1 MQKTLGL
8 SEQKS
13 IWNNRNMAGHSK
25 WANIRHR
32 KGAQDA
38 KRGKIFTKII
48 KEITV
53 SARLGGGDQDSNPR
67 LRKAVSNARSNN
79 MPQENIIR
87 AIKKGTGELEGVT
100 YEEMSYE
107 GYGPNGI
114 AIFIEVITDNKNRTV
129 SELRHILNKNN
140 GNLAEPG
147 SVAWMFERKGEILIS
162 GFHGD
167 EEKLFEDVLDSGAD
181 NFEIV
186 ERNVMITTD
195 QSDLLNS
202 RDALEDRGYRIKS
215 ADLIMVPKSAQ
226 EIDEDDQEKII
237 NLMETIDN
245 HDDVNNVY
253 SNFILSSDV

>member
-1 MQKTLGL
+1 
-8 SEQKS
+8 
-13 IWNNRNMAGHSK
+13 MAGHSK

-38 KRGKIFTKII
+38 KKGKVFTKII

-53 SARLGGGDQDSNPR
+53 SARLGGGEQDSNPR

-87 AIKKGTGELEGVT
+87 AIKKGTGELDGVA

-202 RDALEDRGYRIKS
+202 IDALEDRGYRIKS

-226 EIDEDDQEKII
+226 KIDEDDQEKII

-253 SNFILSSDV
+253 SNFILISNV

>member
-1 MQKTLGL
+1 
-8 SEQKS
+8 
-13 IWNNRNMAGHSK
+13 MAGHSK

-53 SARLGGGDQDSNPR
+53 SARIGGGDQDSNPR

-87 AIKKGTGELEGVT
+87 AIKKGTGELEGVA
-100 YEEMSYE
+100 YEEMCYE

-162 GFHGD
+162 DFHGD
-167 EEKLFEDVLDSGAD
+167 EEKLLEDILDSGAE
-181 NFEIV
+181 NFEV
-186 ERNVMITTD
+186 TKKNVMVTTD
-195 QSDLLNS
+195 QGELLNS
-202 RDALEDRGYRIKS
+202 RDALEKRGYQIKS
-215 ADLIMVPKSAQ
+215 ADLIMVPKSSQ
-226 EIDEDDQEKII
+226 EIHDDNQEKII
-237 NLMETIDN
+237 NLMAAIDN

-253 SNFILSSDV
+253 SNCIFSLDG

>member
-1 MQKTLGL
+1 
-8 SEQKS
+8 
-13 IWNNRNMAGHSK
+13 MAGHSK

-129 SELRHILNKNN
+129 SELRHILSKNN

-162 GFHGD
+162 DFHGD
-167 EEKLFEDVLDSGAD
+167 EEKLFEDILDSGAD
-181 NFEIV
+181 NFEIA
-186 ERNVMITTD
+186 EKNVLVITD
-195 QSDLLNS
+195 QNNLLNS
-202 RDALEDRGYRIKS
+202 KDALEERGYNIKS
-215 ADLIMVPKSAQ
+215 ADLIMVPKSTQ
-226 EIDEDDQEKII
+226 EIDEDDQGKII

-253 SNFILSSDV
+253 SNFIFSSNL

>member
-1 MQKTLGL
+1 
-8 SEQKS
+8 
-13 IWNNRNMAGHSK
+13 MAGHSK

-87 AIKKGTGELEGVT
+87 AIKKGTGALDGIA

-114 AIFIEVITDNKNRTV
+114 AIYIEVITDNKNRTV

-147 SVAWMFERKGEILIS
+147 SVAWIFERKGEILIS
-162 GFHGD
+162 DYHGD
-167 EEKLFEDVLDSGAD
+167 DEKLIEDVLDSGAN
-181 NFEIV
+181 NFEIA
-186 ERNVMITTD
+186 EKNVMVITD

-202 RDALEDRGYRIKS
+202 RDVLEEKGYKIKS
-215 ADLIMVPKSAQ
+215 ADLIMVPKSTQ
-226 EIDEDDQEKII
+226 EIDEDDQETIMH
-237 NLMETIDN
+237 LMETIDN
-245 HDDVNNVY
+245 HDDVNSVY
-253 SNFILSSDV
+253 SNFIIRSDV

>member
-1 MQKTLGL
+1 
-8 SEQKS
+8 
-13 IWNNRNMAGHSK
+13 MAGHSK

-32 KGAQDA
+32 KGAQDS

-53 SARLGGGDQDSNPR
+53 AARLGGNDQDSNPR

-79 MPQENIIR
+79 MPQDNIIR
-87 AIKKGTGELEGVT
+87 AIKKGTGELDGID

-129 SELRHILNKNN
+129 SELRHILNKNS

-162 GFHGD
+162 EFIGD
-167 EEKLFEDVLDSGAD
+167 EEDLLDDIVDSGAD
-181 NFEIV
+181 DFERV
-186 ERNVMITTD
+186 ENDVLVTTD
-195 QSDLLNS
+195 QSALLNS
-202 RDALEDRGYRIKS
+202 KDALEEKGYRIKS
-215 ADLIMVPKSAQ
+215 ADLIMVPKSTQAVN
-226 EIDEDDQEKII
+226 EEDQEKII

-245 HDDVNNVY
+245 HDDVNQVY
-253 SNFILSSDV
+253 SNFFINSNA

>member
-1 MQKTLGL
+1 
-8 SEQKS
+8 
-13 IWNNRNMAGHSK
+13 MAGHSK

-53 SARLGGGDQDSNPR
+53 SARIGGGDLDSNPR
-67 LRKAVSNARSNN
+67 LRKAVSNARSKN
-79 MPQENIIR
+79 MPQDNIVR
-87 AIKKGTGELEGVT
+87 AIKKGTGELEGIA

-129 SELRHILNKNN
+129 SDLRHILNKNN
-140 GNLAEPG
+140 GSLAEPG
-147 SVAWMFERKGEILIS
+147 SVAWMFERKGEIIIS
-162 GFHGD
+162 DFQGD
-167 EEKLFEDVLDSGAD
+167 EEKLLEDILDSGAN
-181 NFEIV
+181 NFEVAKKNVIV
-186 ERNVMITTD
+186 STE

-202 RDALEDRGYRIKS
+202 RDALENRGYLIKS
-215 ADLIMVPKSAQ
+215 ADLIMVPKSIQ
-226 EIDEDDQEKII
+226 EIDDDDREKII
-237 NLMETIDN
+237 NLMEKIDN

-253 SNFILSSDV
+253 SNFIFSSEI

>member
-1 MQKTLGL
+1 
-8 SEQKS
+8 
-13 IWNNRNMAGHSK
+13 
-25 WANIRHR
+25 
-32 KGAQDA
+32 
-38 KRGKIFTKII
+38 
-48 KEITV
+48 
-53 SARLGGGDQDSNPR
+53 
-67 LRKAVSNARSNN
+67 
-79 MPQENIIR
+79 
-87 AIKKGTGELEGVT
+87 
-100 YEEMSYE
+100 MSYE

-202 RDALEDRGYRIKS
+202 RDALEDRGYQIKS

-237 NLMETIDN
+237 SLMEKIDN

-253 SNFILSSDV
+253 SNFILNSNV